1 MYYIRALIYDF
12 LSGFLYVLV
21 LEALRSVLET
31 LGKYTHVQGVVPLA
45 QEDLWKLSSDKREVF
60 FLFIAIYC
68 LISTQ
73 TYCNQ
78 RVKIA
83 GL

>member
-1 MYYIRALIYDF
+1 MGYVILLWHS
-12 LSGFLYVLV
+12 LSLPYNYFAEGMV
-21 LEALRSVLET
+21 
-31 LGKYTHVQGVVPLA
+31 GVVPLA

>member
-1 MYYIRALIYDF
+1 MHESSDEFEFRPDW
-12 LSGFLYVLV
+12 
-21 LEALRSVLET
+21 T
-31 LGKYTHVQGVVPLA
+31 TDLA
-45 QEDLWKLSSDKREVF
+45 REDLWKLSSDKREVF

-83 GL
+83 GH

>member
-1 MYYIRALIYDF
+1 M
-12 LSGFLYVLV
+12 
-21 LEALRSVLET
+21 
-31 LGKYTHVQGVVPLA
+31 GVVPLA

-83 GL
+83 GF

>member
-1 MYYIRALIYDF
+1 M
-12 LSGFLYVLV
+12 
-21 LEALRSVLET
+21 
-31 LGKYTHVQGVVPLA
+31 PLA
-45 QEDLWKLSSDKREVF
+45 QEDLWKLSSDKRGVF

-73 TYCNQ
+73 TYCNE

-83 GL
+83 GHKFL

>member
-1 MYYIRALIYDF
+1 MR
-12 LSGFLYVLV
+12 LSMLLLCFNGPSQMGF
-21 LEALRSVLET
+21 
-31 LGKYTHVQGVVPLA
+31 GVGFYP

-73 TYCNQ
+73 AYCYQ
-78 RVKIA
+78 RVKSA
-83 GL
+83 GH

>member
-1 MYYIRALIYDF
+1 MSLQKEFSILF
-12 LSGFLYVLV
+12 LVKPTRLH
-21 LEALRSVLET
+21 
-31 LGKYTHVQGVVPLA
+31 KMPLA

-60 FLFIAIYC
+60 FLLIAIYC

-78 RVKIA
+78 RVEIA

>member
-1 MYYIRALIYDF
+1 MGTKHTKPEKKQGQEMTF
-12 LSGFLYVLV
+12 LFSFTELV
-21 LEALRSVLET
+21 
-31 LGKYTHVQGVVPLA
+31 GVVPLA

-83 GL
+83 GH

>member
-1 MYYIRALIYDF
+1 MLGQILIF
-12 LSGFLYVLV
+12 IKRHFTGVNLV
-21 LEALRSVLET
+21 EV
-31 LGKYTHVQGVVPLA
+31 GVGVVPLA

-73 TYCNQ
+73 TYRNQ